1 MNPLHTLRN
10 TPWLAR
16 LALLWFALTLGMAV
30 AAPVLSG
37 DKPVTLC
44 TTGGMV
50 KLVLNDDGSTSSAP
64 AALDCP
70 LCAVGGAPAPVMLLP
85 SEPPRALCHTRQGI
99 PAAPVASLSSAPLP
113 ARGPPIT

>member
-30 AAPVLSG
+30 AAPVLTG
-37 DKPVTLC
+37 DKQVTLC
-44 TTGGMV
+44 SAGGMV

-70 LCAVGGAPAPVMLLP
+70 LCAVGGAPGPVMLLP
-85 SEPPRALCHTRQGI
+85 SEPPRTSCHTRQGFS
-99 PAAPVASLSSAPLP
+99 AAHSITLSAAPLP
-113 ARGPPIT
+113 ARGPPIA